1 MPGLNSGTPNLA
13 ALLGAALGRALDDG
27 ERLAV
32 AVSGGP
38 DSVALLLLA
47 HAAYPGR
54 VLALTVDH
62 GLRPAAAAEA
72 AGVAALC
79 ADRGIAHATLSW
91 VGAKPAANVQA
102 QARRARYALMRDACV
117 AAGIG
122 LLVTAHHA
130 DDQAETL
137 LMRLARGSGAG
148 LAGIRVQRSLGAG
161 VTLLRP
167 LLATRRSL
175 LAAIVADAGIAPVS
189 DPTNDDPQYDRTR
202 ARRLLAAAGWID
214 AAQLAASAAHLAETE
229 LALDWVTERAW
240 AGRASVDAAGLSL
253 DAAGLPAAVVRRLV
267 VRAIAHFVPDAAPRG
282 ADITRLIGRIDSGGA
297 ATLAGVKARGSRPWR
312 FTLAPPRRQIG

>member
-1 MPGLNSGTPNLA
+1 MPDLA
-13 ALLGAALGRALDDG
+13 ALLGAALGRPLDGD
-27 ERLAV
+27 EQLAV

-47 HAAYPGR
+47 QAAYTGR

-62 GLRPAAAAEA
+62 GLRPAAAVEA
-72 AGVAALC
+72 AEVAAIC
-79 ADRGIAHATLSW
+79 AARGIEHATLSW
-91 VGAKPAANVQA
+91 VGAKPVANVQA
-102 QARRARYALMRDACV
+102 EARRARYALMRDACV

-122 LLVTAHHA
+122 VLVTAHHA

-167 LLATRRSL
+167 LLGMRRSA
-175 LAAIVADAGIAPVS
+175 LAAIVADAGIVPVV
-189 DPTNDDPQYDRTR
+189 DPANDDPHYDRTH
-202 ARRLLAAAGWID
+202 ARRLLTMTGWID
-214 AAQLAASAAHLAETE
+214 GAQLAASAAHLAETE
-229 LALDWVTERAW
+229 VALEWVTERAW
-240 AGRASVDAAGLSL
+240 AGRASVDNVGLSL
-253 DAAGLPAAVVRRLV
+253 DVAGLPATLVRRLV
-267 VRAIAHFVPDAAPRG
+267 VRAIGHFVPDAAPRG
-282 ADITRLIGRIDSGGA
+282 ADITRLIGRVYSGSA
-297 ATLAGVKARGSRPWR
+297 ATLAGVKVCGGTRWH